1 MKRGEI
7 WLAPPPQPQKDLRED
22 PKDIPR
28 GKWRPVIILQDDELV
43 GESLPSVTICPITS
57 QEGQGPEPI
66 RVLIE
71 SNSTNGLDR
80 SVSWAMADRIT
91 TMSADVVSGSRLVG
105 RLNDEDMVRVENAI
119 CMFLGLRCL
128 GS

>member
-105 RLNDEDMVRVENAI
+105 RLNDGDMVRVENAI

>member
-22 PKDIPR
+22 PQDIPR

-105 RLNDEDMVRVENAI
+105 RLNDEDIVRVENAI